1 MSTSMSI
8 EEKGRPSEGQQG
20 RTGGGSGRPEA
31 GRPAAGRT
39 PRRGRLMLIAVLL
52 VCAAPVIA
60 SYFTYYVIRPEGRT
74 NYGTLLLPLREAGQ
88 VSGEALDGSPADL
101 QALRG
106 RWVLLTGSDATCDAK
121 CEERLYLIRQLRIT
135 TGKER
140 ERVERAWIVPPDAQP
155 SADLLAQHQGL
166 MVIRTP
172 KDAMANAGFETAD
185 GSLPEDH
192 IWVLDPLGNLV
203 LRYPESPDPSKMKK
217 DLIKLLKA
225 SRIG

>member
-8 EEKGRPSEGQQG
+8 EENGSRPSEGQQ
-20 RTGGGSGRPEA
+20 RRAGGSA
-31 GRPAAGRT
+31 GKTAPART
-39 PRRGRLMLIAVLL
+39 ARRSRLMLIAVLL

-88 VSGEALDGSPADL
+88 VSGEAPDGSPADL

-106 RWVLLTGSDATCDAK
+106 RWVLLTGSAATCDAE
-121 CEERLYLIRQLRIT
+121 CEERLYLMRQLRIT

-140 ERVERAWIVPPDAQP
+140 GRVERAWIVPPEARP
-155 SADLLAQHQGL
+155 SAELLARHEGL
-166 MVIRTP
+166 MVIRTR

-185 GSLPEDH
+185 GSPPQDH

-203 LRYPESPDPSKMKK
+203 LRYPQSPDPSRMKK
-217 DLIKLLKA
+217 DLLKLLKA